1 MKTQIS
7 SCAHDPFKICRD
19 QKRAITKIVA
29 TKKGVMFP
37 ANIKGA
43 RACKEKEGDKHT
55 PVPWN
60 ITALKLKSV
69 VEGNSRRRHPGK
81 YVSEHFQDHQDEQQ
95 LIIKT
100 RECTAT
106 RHGGEAATFP
116 NAELRLRINCG
127 KGNRYARTDS
137 GSRWTAKIE
146 KVSDGLRHHE
156 RDPPRRTASCWVVAF
171 DLTLQETSSFVVLS
185 VPTRATAPGFAAAR
199 KLIRA
204 LYGPRARG
212 NHIQYFDLMNP
223 PSTATMTNQILR
235 AAGLFQALLTT
246 PIALTLGFLA
256 FVELWDNYETI
267 YRFLTYTVNGLL
279 AAIILFILLIQ
290 DRMPTLSANISFILE
305 IAKSLLAT
313 LMWLW
318 LLLDSALADHGHRYR
333 EPSNDKFLR
342 VVRAFIAGFALLVL
356 FYPTAIYATY
366 VAREE
371 RKNGVAARDA
381 AVEEGERT
389 PLLSQEA

>member
-1 MKTQIS
+1 
-7 SCAHDPFKICRD
+7 
-19 QKRAITKIVA
+19 
-29 TKKGVMFP
+29 
-37 ANIKGA
+37 
-43 RACKEKEGDKHT
+43 
-55 PVPWN
+55 
-60 ITALKLKSV
+60 
-69 VEGNSRRRHPGK
+69 
-81 YVSEHFQDHQDEQQ
+81 
-95 LIIKT
+95 
-100 RECTAT
+100 
-106 RHGGEAATFP
+106 
-116 NAELRLRINCG
+116 
-127 KGNRYARTDS
+127 
-137 GSRWTAKIE
+137 
-146 KVSDGLRHHE
+146 
-156 RDPPRRTASCWVVAF
+156 
-171 DLTLQETSSFVVLS
+171 
-185 VPTRATAPGFAAAR
+185 
-199 KLIRA
+199 
-204 LYGPRARG
+204 
-212 NHIQYFDLMNP
+212 
-223 PSTATMTNQILR
+223 MTNQILR